1 MSRNHIVVPRPPAT
15 RGPAVHSL
23 VRAPSF
29 PPGRMCD
36 PRVPEAFQTDSQEL
50 AGGGCPEHREAA
62 PPEPGAPRSCVRFP
76 LGVIF
81 PLRPPGPAALPRL
94 SSSQL
99 TAPPPRSRAAFGVAR
114 PPGDEAAA
122 VPVPLPTAA
131 PARPRRRRRPRPG
144 DLSPASRA
152 RPPARP
158 PSRTARAGPVPHPR
172 QGEVGHELLEGPRLL
187 GLPLRVQ
194 RDLLA
199 ELPRVGAARARR
211 GGHGARPARPGSADG
226 RRGAPRLGPPARSAG
241 RPSRRPKPVLRRD
254 PAEEP
259 PRPQSPAS
267 GQERAEV
274 RPLAPAP
281 PSAPRSPPRPAVP
294 SVLPAPS
301 PAPRGSVRPPARRS
315 STEPTVPSP
324 LTPHTY
330 IQSAK
335 LSRPRVWEPLG
346 TTVLT
351 APASDG
357 LWI

>member
-1 MSRNHIVVPRPPAT
+1 MVPRPPAT

-36 PRVPEAFQTDSQEL
+36 PRVPEAFQADSQKL
-50 AGGGCPEHREAA
+50 AGGGCAEHREAA

-81 PLRPPGPAALPRL
+81 PLRPPGPAARLPRL

-99 TAPPPRSRAAFGVAR
+99 TAPPPRSRAALGVAR
-114 PPGDEAAA
+114 PPGAEAAA
-122 VPVPLPTAA
+122 VPAPLPTAA
-131 PARPRRRRRPRPG
+131 PARPRRRPRPG

-267 GQERAEV
+267 GRERAEV

-281 PSAPRSPPRPAVP
+281 PSAPRSP
-294 SVLPAPS
+294 
-301 PAPRGSVRPPARRS
+301 APRGPVRPPRP
-315 STEPTVPSP
+315 EPGP
-324 LTPHTY
+324 
-330 IQSAK
+330 
-335 LSRPRVWEPLG
+335 PRFR
-346 TTVLT
+346 
-351 APASDG
+351 PASRAQ
-357 LWI
+357 IEH

>member
-29 PPGRMCD
+29 PRGRMRD
-36 PRVPEAFQTDSQEL
+36 PRVPEAFQADSQGL

-62 PPEPGAPRSCVRFP
+62 PPEPGAPRSR
-76 LGVIF
+76 LGAACDFLSGSSSRLGRRAPPPASPSSAV
-81 PLRPPGPAALPRL
+81 PSSPHLRRDREPPSVSPGRPEPRPQPPRPRSPPRPPPGPAAAALGPAT
-94 SSSQL
+94 S
-99 TAPPPRSRAAFGVAR
+99 PPPRWPVR
-114 PPGDEAAA
+114 PP
-122 VPVPLPTAA
+122 
-131 PARPRRRRRPRPG
+131 
-144 DLSPASRA
+144 
-152 RPPARP
+152 RP
-158 PSRTARAGPVPHPR
+158 PSRTARAGPGPGPHPR

-211 GGHGARPARPGSADG
+211 GGHGARPARTGSADG

-267 GQERAEV
+267 GRERAEV
-274 RPLAPAP
+274 RPHAPAP
-281 PSAPRSPPRPAVP
+281 PPAPR
-294 SVLPAPS
+294 S
-301 PAPRGSVRPPARRS
+301 PAPRGPVRPPSPGAR
-315 STEPTVPSP
+315 P
-324 LTPHTY
+324 
-330 IQSAK
+330 
-335 LSRPRVWEPLG
+335 
-346 TTVLT
+346 
-351 APASDG
+351 PAQY
-357 LWI
+357 